1 MQSKYISL
9 VCTCFASYKVGQSQ
23 LAISQF
29 HIALLIINNHKIHM
43 ILYYYGYDKDPNYQ
57 YVALIQFTAGNDNF
71 YITALVKPIFK
82 VYNNPCS

>member
-1 MQSKYISL
+1 
-9 VCTCFASYKVGQSQ
+9 
-23 LAISQF
+23 
-29 HIALLIINNHKIHM
+29 M

-71 YITALVKPIFK
+71 YMTALVKPIFK